1 MAALVSPARLAPS
14 GALLHCVSRAAPCEP
29 CCTACAAGAALPRR
43 PGAGCAAQDGLER
56 RAVARL
62 RGTRLHRQRGARRAV
77 RCIVRWNAPC
87 YVPCI
92 GPRDTPCDAPCDA
105 PCNTPRRM
113 RSTAPSSP
121 PSCRSCCRRAS
132 PPLPRHP
139 CRATPGAPPLA
150 RHPWCRPCST
160 PRTRDA
166 RHVTGPSPQLLLQEC
181 DPSLSSQ
188 PGQVL
193 SSLRQYSDS
202 MPDVI
207 PSKALAEAE
216 LAGRNGWFLRA
227 AARAGRAQPR
237 HRALLSEVGVAAP
250 ADDGGDLGG
259 DLAEEESTSPS
270 PRNEGDGAA
279 ASAPLPSQR
288 QSPTVVW
295 RHGFGLRLL
304 AVSRPT
310 QPPLTPTSTPPTPRS
325 AVVVGAG
332 IVGCAVALELARRGL
347 QVTVLD
353 QRDDPAAPASASA
366 SASVSGAAIA
376 AGVAA
381 VAGAPPGP

>member
-1 MAALVSPARLAPS
+1 M
-14 GALLHCVSRAAPCEP
+14 
-29 CCTACAAGAALPRR
+29 
-43 PGAGCAAQDGLER
+43 
-56 RAVARL
+56 
-62 RGTRLHRQRGARRAV
+62 
-77 RCIVRWNAPC
+77 
-87 YVPCI
+87 
-92 GPRDTPCDAPCDA
+92 
-105 PCNTPRRM
+105 
-113 RSTAPSSP
+113 
-121 PSCRSCCRRAS
+121 
-132 PPLPRHP
+132 
-139 CRATPGAPPLA
+139 
-150 RHPWCRPCST
+150 
-160 PRTRDA
+160 
-166 RHVTGPSPQLLLQEC
+166 TGPSPQLLLQEC

-250 ADDGGDLGG
+250 ADDGGDLGD
-259 DLAEEESTSPS
+259 DLAEEELSRSTSPS
-270 PRNEGDGAA
+270 PRNEGGGGAQ
-279 ASAPLPSQR
+279 STPPPSQR

-304 AVSRPT
+304 AASHPT
-310 QPPLTPTSTPPTPRS
+310 QPPPPTPTSTPPTPRS

-332 IVGCAVALELARRGL
+332 IVGSAVALELARRGL

-353 QRDDPAAPASASA
+353 QRGDPAAFASTSASA
-366 SASVSGAAIA
+366 SAPPPEPSKSFASSSAP
-376 AGVAA
+376 
-381 VAGAPPGP
+381 APPPSPSPSPPPVPTEGSRGQCTDERCVDATSGSFAWLNANGKDSISAPYGALNRLGMGLACRS

>member
-1 MAALVSPARLAPS
+1 
-14 GALLHCVSRAAPCEP
+14 
-29 CCTACAAGAALPRR
+29 
-43 PGAGCAAQDGLER
+43 
-56 RAVARL
+56 
-62 RGTRLHRQRGARRAV
+62 
-77 RCIVRWNAPC
+77 
-87 YVPCI
+87 
-92 GPRDTPCDAPCDA
+92 
-105 PCNTPRRM
+105 
-113 RSTAPSSP
+113 
-121 PSCRSCCRRAS
+121 
-132 PPLPRHP
+132 
-139 CRATPGAPPLA
+139 
-150 RHPWCRPCST
+150 
-160 PRTRDA
+160 
-166 RHVTGPSPQLLLQEC
+166 
-181 DPSLSSQ
+181 
-188 PGQVL
+188 
-193 SSLRQYSDS
+193 

-270 PRNEGDGAA
+270 PRNEGDGAT
-279 ASAPLPSQR
+279 ASALLPSQR

-304 AVSRPT
+304 AASRPT
-310 QPPLTPTSTPPTPRS
+310 QPPPATPTSTPPTPRS

-353 QRDDPAAPASASA
+353 QRDDPAAPAPASA
-366 SASVSGAAIA
+366 SASVS
-376 AGVAA
+376 
-381 VAGAPPGP
+381 APPPEPSKSSASSSAPPSPSSPPPAPTEGSEGQCTDERCVDATSGSFAWLNANGKDSISAPYGALNRLGMGLGCRRWHRARLGRVRFALPWAPYGPLWRRSVAWRPWCA